1 MSLKIE
7 NSRRVA
13 TESRPVCMDL
23 NIGKHIYCKK
33 LGKPVVTRCVGYGYL
48 IEKKYI
54 GDLNL
59 HCTQLPEYF
68 FVSKVFTVN
77 ITV

>member
-33 LGKPVVTRCVGYGYL
+33 LKLGKPVVTRCVGYGYL

-54 GDLNL
+54 GDLPESSL
-59 HCTQLPEYF
+59 HAMA
-68 FVSKVFTVN
+68 
-77 ITV
+77 